1 MSGENKKKIIVV
13 EDDPFLSKAFS
24 LKLSNAGFDIVL
36 VKDGQEALGVIA
48 KEEPD
53 MVLLDVMLPHK
64 SGFDILTDLK
74 KDEKL
79 SKIPVIML
87 STLGQED
94 EMKRGLSLGA
104 DEYLVKSNIKLEQVV
119 EKINKYLK

>member
-1 MSGENKKKIIVV
+1 MAEENKKKIIVV

-36 VKDGQEALGVIA
+36 VKDGQEALGVIV
-48 KEEPD
+48 KEAPD

-64 SGFDILTDLK
+64 SGFDILADLK

-104 DEYLVKSNIKLEQVV
+104 NEYLVKSNIKLEQVV

>member
-1 MSGENKKKIIVV
+1 MAGENKKKIIVV
-13 EDDPFLSKAFS
+13 EDDPFLGKAFS
-24 LKLSNAGFDIVL
+24 LKLNNAGFDVVL
-36 VKDGQEALGVIA
+36 VKDGQEALGVIT
-48 KEEPD
+48 KEAPD
-53 MVLLDVMLPHK
+53 IVLLDVMLPHK
-64 SGFDILTDLK
+64 SGFDILIDLK

-94 EMKRGLSLGA
+94 EMKKGLSLGA
-104 DEYLVKSNIKLEQVV
+104 NEYLVKSNIKLEQVV